1 METELRT
8 SQITFL
14 LWVPPFLSYEL
25 WKLKYELWKLKYEL
39 WKLLS
44 QTPPKSLV
52 FRDLGIVELF
62 GYYIYSKNIFC

>member
-14 LWVPPFLSYEL
+14 LWVPSFLSYEL
-25 WKLKYELWKLKYEL
+25 WKLKYELWKLL
-39 WKLLS
+39 N

>member
-14 LWVPPFLSYEL
+14 LWVPPFLS
-25 WKLKYELWKLKYEL
+25 YELWKLKYEL